1 MHALLNTAIAMFIT
15 EGMGFGRGLGALDI
29 NKDRIENYLHILDPN
44 LLDQAGID
52 SIKAAFAPLLN
63 RDILNVADELEQADR
78 MAFDDAVIAAFGLD
92 IGRQRVYDALLSLV
106 EIRLTALT

>member
-1 MHALLNTAIAMFIT
+1 
-15 EGMGFGRGLGALDI
+15 MGP
-29 NKDRIENYLHILDPN
+29 EP
-44 LLDQAGID
+44 
-52 SIKAAFAPLLN
+52 KAAFAPLLN

-78 MAFDDAVIAAFGLD
+78 IAFDDAVIAAFGLE